1 MGEGETGLAK
11 SKAVPIDQFSWEG
24 GREGFSSVGE
34 FDRFDDPPLARVCEL
49 ILPGRELNKLT
60 FCK

>member
-24 GREGFSSVGE
+24 GGRDFRVLENLIDLTIHLSRECV
-34 FDRFDDPPLARVCEL
+34 
-49 ILPGRELNKLT
+49 N
-60 FCK
+60 